1 MAEADA
7 GKQEKWESMLGGAQP
22 TQTPG
27 AEAAPAGVGAG
38 AGAGVGAGVSGGNSG
53 NDNSSGGARPRKVLR
68 ERRVPE
74 SPIGRAMG
82 FAGTGGWERC

>member
-7 GKQEKWESMLGGAQP
+7 QKQEKWERMLGGAQP

-27 AEAAPAGVGAG
+27 VETASAG
-38 AGAGVGAGVSGGNSG
+38 AGAAVSGGNGGSG
-53 NDNSSGGARPRKVLR
+53 NGGARSRKVLR

-82 FAGTGGWERC
+82 FAGASGNGIPFFVWC